1 MDLGIKGDSALVTAS
16 SSGLGKA
23 SAAALAAEGVNV
35 AINGRNEG
43 KLDEAVLEL
52 SEPGTGR
59 VIGVQGDLTS
69 GVDIVE
75 MVDKV
80 VEEFGGLDHL
90 VTCAGGPPS
99 KPFLD
104 TTEEEWYHAYEL
116 LVMSVVRTVK
126 ECVPHL
132 RESPRG
138 TIVNIT
144 SISVK
149 EAIDNLVL
157 SNSVRMAVIGL
168 MKTLSSELAPDV
180 RVNAVLPGYTETDRV
195 KELIEQAV
203 ERGEIDGYEEGLR
216 NFSSDV
222 PLGRIASPDEL
233 GEVVAFLCSERS
245 SYLNGVSIPV
255 DGGLS
260 RSNL

>member
-16 SSGLGKA
+16 SSGLGRA
-23 SAAALAAEGVNV
+23 SAAALAVEGVNV
-35 AINGRNEG
+35 AVNGRDEG
-43 KLDEAVLEL
+43 KLDRAVTEL
-52 SEPGTGR
+52 RELGSGR
-59 VIGVQGDLTS
+59 VIGVRGDLTD
-69 GVDIVE
+69 GEDITE
-75 MVDKV
+75 MVGKV
-80 VEEFGGLDHL
+80 VEKFGGIDHL

-104 TTEEEWYHAYEL
+104 TSEEEWYRSYDL

-126 ECVPHL
+126 ECVPYL

-168 MKTLSSELAPDV
+168 MKTLSSELAPEV

-203 ERGEIDGYEEGLR
+203 ERGEIDGYEEGLQ

-222 PLGRIASPDEL
+222 PLERIASPEEL
-233 GEVVAFLCSERS
+233 GEVVAFLSSEKG
-245 SYLNGVSIPV
+245 SYVNGVSIPV